1 MTDSSRQVRA
11 YPSTDDTGAIPSM
24 VDSTAHARHTHDA
37 QTAIAPDLQRLRPL
51 ARHLA
56 GRSGADVE
64 RIVREAR
71 QVARR
76 AGRPLAWLD
85 LERQMIDTEGPRP
98 EALRWRMAVHEAGHV
113 LACLLL
119 GGASIRMISIDA
131 PGGGLVE
138 RRVPP
143 HSLQNAAWVMDQIVI
158 LLGGR
163 TAEEIVFGETLA
175 GSGGEEGSDLAMAT
189 RLAVAMET
197 EFGFSQHQPLIHR
210 PVADIGH
217 LLTIDRELAAR
228 VDRRLE
234 QAHADAIVLLGMQGL
249 TLNWL
254 ARILLQHGVLE
265 GAELDR
271 VLAEA
276 RTRLEPVE
284 LGTGRMVGA
293 QRAQRENGRP

>member
-1 MTDSSRQVRA
+1 MTGPSRHVRA
-11 YPSTDDTGAIPSM
+11 YPSTDDTGAIPSL
-24 VDSTAHARHTHDA
+24 VDSTIDA
-37 QTAIAPDLQRLRPL
+37 SDTPPGSTWLLPVQRLRLL
-51 ARHLA
+51 ARRHA

-76 AGRPLAWLD
+76 AGRPLVWRD
-85 LERQMIDTEGPRP
+85 LERQMIDADGPRP
-98 EALRWRMAVHEAGHV
+98 EALRWRMAVHEAGHA

-119 GGASIRMISIDA
+119 GGTSIRMISIDA
-131 PGGGLVE
+131 PDGGLVE
-138 RRVPP
+138 RSVAA
-143 HSLQNAAWVMDQIVI
+143 HSLQNAAWVTDQIVI
-158 LLGGR
+158 LLAGR

-197 EFGFSQHQPLIHR
+197 EFGFSQHQPLVHR
-210 PVADIGH
+210 HVADIGH

-234 QAHADAIVLLGMQGL
+234 QAHADAVVLLGMQGL

-265 GAELDR
+265 GADLDR

-293 QRAQRENGRP
+293 Q

>member
-1 MTDSSRQVRA
+1 MIC
-11 YPSTDDTGAIPSM
+11 STPDASNGPDGATSLP
-24 VDSTAHARHTHDA
+24 
-37 QTAIAPDLQRLRPL
+37 PDLQRLRPL
-51 ARHLA
+51 ARRLA

-76 AGRPLAWLD
+76 AGRPLAWHD
-85 LERQMIDTEGPRP
+85 LERQMLDADGPRP

-131 PGGGLVE
+131 PHGGLVE
-138 RRVPP
+138 RRVTL

-158 LLGGR
+158 LLAGR

-175 GSGGEEGSDLAMAT
+175 GSGGEKGSDLAMAT

-197 EFGFSQHQPLIHR
+197 EFGFSQHQPLVHR

-234 QAHADAIVLLGMQGL
+234 QAHADAVVLLGMQGL

-293 QRAQRENGRP
+293 QRAQRGGVVVRATR

>member
-1 MTDSSRQVRA
+1 MTDPSRHAHALSS
-11 YPSTDDTGAIPSM
+11 TGTGAIPTM
-24 VDSTAHARHTHDA
+24 VDSTLDA
-37 QTAIAPDLQRLRPL
+37 SDTPPGSTWLPPDLQSLRPL
-51 ARHLA
+51 ARRLA

-76 AGRPLAWLD
+76 AGRPLVWRD
-85 LERQMIDTEGPRP
+85 LERQMIDADGPRS
-98 EALRWRMAVHEAGHV
+98 EALRWRMAVHEAGHA

-119 GGASIRMISIDA
+119 GGTSIRMISIDA
-131 PGGGLVE
+131 PDGGLVE

-143 HSLQNAAWVMDQIVI
+143 HSLQNATWVMDQIVI
-158 LLGGR
+158 LLAGR

-234 QAHADAIVLLGMQGL
+234 QVHADAIVLLGMQGL

-293 QRAQRENGRP
+293 QRAQREEGRS

>member
-1 MTDSSRQVRA
+1 MTDRSRQA
-11 YPSTDDTGAIPSM
+11 HPFPSNVTGVIPTM
-24 VDSTAHARHTHDA
+24 ICSTADA
-37 QTAIAPDLQRLRPL
+37 SDIPAGSTSRPPDLQRLRPL
-51 ARHLA
+51 ARRLA

-76 AGRPLAWLD
+76 AGRLLAWHD
-85 LERQMIDTEGPRP
+85 LERQLNDADGPRP
-98 EALRWRMAVHEAGHV
+98 EALRWRMAVHEAGHA

-131 PGGGLVE
+131 PDGGLVE
-138 RRVPP
+138 RSVAA

-158 LLGGR
+158 LLAGR

-175 GSGGEEGSDLAMAT
+175 GSGGDAGSDLAMAT
-189 RLAVAMET
+189 RLAVAMEA
-197 EFGFSQHQPLIHR
+197 EFGFSQHQPLVHR

-228 VDRRLE
+228 IDRRLE
-234 QAHADAIVLLGMQGL
+234 QAHADAVVLLGMQGL

-271 VLAEA
+271 VLADT
-276 RTRLEPVE
+276 RMRLEPVE

-293 QRAQRENGRP
+293 QRAKREEGRP

>member
-1 MTDSSRQVRA
+1 MSDPSRHAHAFSS
-11 YPSTDDTGAIPSM
+11 TGTGAIPTM
-24 VDSTAHARHTHDA
+24 VDSTADA
-37 QTAIAPDLQRLRPL
+37 SDIPAGSTSLPPDLQRLRPL
-51 ARHLA
+51 ARRLA

-76 AGRPLAWLD
+76 AGRFLTWLD
-85 LERQMIDTEGPRP
+85 LERQMIDADGPRP
-98 EALRWRMAVHEAGHV
+98 EALRWRMAMHEAGHV

-119 GGASIRMISIDA
+119 GGTSIRMISIDA
-131 PGGGLVE
+131 PDGGLVE
-138 RRVPP
+138 RRVTPY
-143 HSLQNAAWVMDQIVI
+143 SLQNAAWVMDQIVI
-158 LLGGR
+158 LLAGR
-163 TAEEIVFGETLA
+163 SAEEIVFGETLA

-197 EFGFSQHQPLIHR
+197 EFGFSQHQPLVHR
-210 PVADIGH
+210 TIADIGH
-217 LLTIDRELAAR
+217 LLTIDRELAAH

-234 QAHADAIVLLGMQGL
+234 QAHADAIVLLGMQGM

-293 QRAQRENGRP
+293 QRAQREEGWS